1 MLNISHNSIDRD
13 TILKDQSSY
22 QQVINTRLT
31 KSIIYVLLG
40 LSITGLIVLFLPWTQ
55 NIRSRGKLTT
65 LQPQDREQ
73 MINSMIDGRVE
84 KWFVREG
91 QLIQS
96 GDTIV
101 FISEMKSEYLDPQL
115 IDRAKNQSDAKRASV
130 EAYQQKADA
139 LAQQVQ
145 ALRKNQTLKI
155 KQAENYLQQ
164 SQLKVTSDSI
174 EFETALV
181 NLDIAQKQVDRQE
194 ILYKEGLKS
203 LTDLEMRRQKYQE
216 AVNKKVYAE
225 NMWLASKNE
234 LLNAEINL
242 NNITNEFA
250 EKIAKAQS
258 DRMSALSMSLEAESQ
273 YQKLVNQLSN
283 YSQRSGFYYITAPQ
297 SGFMTKA
304 LVTGIG
310 ATIKEGEPV
319 FSFIPA
325 DYELAVEIYVRPL
338 DLPLIREG
346 NEVRLQFDGWP
357 ALVFRGWPNLT
368 FGTFSGIIVAFDK
381 AAGPDGKFRV
391 LVAQDPNDEP
401 WPELLRLGSGV
412 YGIALLKNVPVWYE
426 LWRNLNGFPPDFY
439 MDDTGG
445 GKVDGKKLVDG
456 SK

>member
-13 TILKDQSSY
+13 RILKDQSSY
-22 QQVINTRLT
+22 QEVINTHIT
-31 KSIIYVLLG
+31 KSIIYVL
-40 LSITGLIVLFLPWTQ
+40 TGLLIISLVVLFLPWTQ

-73 MINSMIDGRVE
+73 MINSMIDGIVE

-91 QLIQS
+91 QLIES

-130 EAYQQKADA
+130 QAYQQKADA

-145 ALRKNQTLKI
+145 ALRKNQTLKF
-155 KQAENYLQQ
+155 KQAKNYLQQ
-164 SQLKVTSDSI
+164 TQLKVVSDSI
-174 EFETALV
+174 EFQTALV

-216 AVNKKVYAE
+216 AVNDKVYAE
-225 NMWLASKNE
+225 NVWLASKNE

-258 DRMSALSMSLEAESQ
+258 DRMSALSASLEAESQ

-297 SGFMTKA
+297 NGFVTKA

-346 NEVRLQFDGWP
+346 NQVRLQFDGWP
-357 ALVFRGWPNLT
+357 ALVFQGWPNLS
-368 FGTFSGIIVAFDK
+368 FGTFSGVIVAFDK
-381 AAGPDGKFRV
+381 AAGPDGNFRV

-439 MDDTGG
+439 IDETEMA
-445 GKVDGKKLVDG
+445 KPNGKKLVDG
-456 SK
+456 AK